1 MRGRRAVTAAVE
13 RAGDVVAELIEESAG
28 LRSCAVIDDRGEVLA
43 ATDPR
48 EWARRAERLWRAA
61 ADPTGADLAY
71 VHVAIDAGELFAVR
85 DERFTVIGIADRF
98 SLASLILCD
107 LRAALRR
114 LERHSA

>member
-1 MRGRRAVTAAVE
+1 MRGRQGVTAAAD
-13 RAGDVVAELIEESAG
+13 RADEVVAELIEESAG
-28 LRSCAVIDDRGEVLA
+28 LRSCAVIDDGGETLA
-43 ATDPR
+43 ATDTR
-48 EWARRAERLWRAA
+48 EWAPQAERLWRAA
-61 ADPTGADLAY
+61 ADPDGADPAY

-114 LERHSA
+114 LEPAAA

>member
-1 MRGRRAVTAAVE
+1 MRGRRAVTAAVD

-28 LRSCAVIDDRGEVLA
+28 LRSCAVIDERGGVLA

-48 EWARRAERLWRAA
+48 GWAPQAERLWRAA
-61 ADPTGADLAY
+61 AGPAGANPAY

-85 DERFTVIGIADRF
+85 DEHFTVIGVADRF

-114 LERHSA
+114 LERAPA

>member
-1 MRGRRAVTAAVE
+1 MQGRRVVTAVAD

-28 LRSCAVIDDRGEVLA
+28 LRSCAVIDESGEVLA
-43 ATDPR
+43 ATDDR
-48 EWARRAERLWRAA
+48 DWAPQAERLWKAA
-61 ADPTGADLAY
+61 ADPAGSDPAY

-114 LERHSA
+114 LEPAPA